1 MFLDKLQVVQTCE
14 AVNQACIKHR
24 WPPQLH
30 SVPSILYMP
39 SILISS
45 CTSIVYRLY
54 CSLPILCTG
63 CACQLIIKDNDDD
76 DDRRLQFRSDT
87 TAYSLNKTFRL
98 FLIRIPSK

>member
-76 DDRRLQFRSDT
+76 DDDDD
-87 TAYSLNKTFRL
+87 
-98 FLIRIPSK
+98 